1 VTSQLPKESAQ
12 TCFGTLGLEQ
22 RLEQQQAASQV
33 VGTPLETLRM
43 ARLWER

>member
-12 TCFGTLGLEQ
+12 TCFETQDLEQ
-22 RLEQQQAASQV
+22 RLERQRAASQV